1 VVLLTIIES
10 TVARPASTQRLR
22 RGYMPSDWYAENA
35 IRQVIAKALHDQE
48 AYEIT
53 NLIINY
59 LNDFENR
66 IIYLENQVEQL
77 TKEATH
83 D

>member
-1 VVLLTIIES
+1 
-10 TVARPASTQRLR
+10 
-22 RGYMPSDWYAENA
+22 MPSDWYAENA